1 VFDGLLGRDILSH
14 FDIEFDISHGVVRL
28 YDPDPNWLP
37 PSLRASDCV
46 AVRPKYKFP
55 VDSIPT
61 SHEDSVG
68 IEAAIGWNAWTE
80 RQLELPLTVAGRRLS
95 AEFDSGINET
105 MINWTQANEFGITRG
120 SRSLRAE
127 VRSWTRFGAPDTT
140 FLVDGPRV
148 RLGDH
153 HLAPV
158 PVRIAELKFETQI
171 STPNV
176 PQILI
181 GWKQFRDRVL
191 FLSYS
196 SGAVCVSPG

>member
-1 VFDGLLGRDILSH
+1 MH
-14 FDIEFDISHGVVRL
+14 
-28 YDPDPNWLP
+28 
-37 PSLRASDCV
+37 ASDCV

-68 IEAAIGWNAWTE
+68 IEAAIGWNVWTE

-140 FLVDGPRV
+140 FRVDVPRV
-148 RLGDH
+148 QRGDH
-153 HLAPV
+153 RLAPV
-158 PVRIAELKFETQI
+158 PVRIAELKFETQT

-196 SGAVCVSPG
+196 SGAVCVSAG